1 MRSSTRSGEFI
12 GKDVAVVR
20 TIAAELGGELGLL
33 DDVINAGIRP

>member
-1 MRSSTRSGEFI
+1 VDGVGEFI

-20 TIAAELGGELGLL
+20 KITAELGSDLGLL